1 MIIWGFRVVFRML
14 SEGTFFC
21 PQENLD
27 RNYKLKSAQRFFTI
41 FFIPIIPLKKLG
53 NVVECQTCKNKF
65 DPQVLEIPK
74 QADVSAG
81 NAAAMKAAA
90 LAVLR
95 TSTPTDK
102 RSEQALSVI
111 SHYLPGYDAAA
122 LTADLTADLADGG
135 TSLDSVPGSGATSIV
150 ANVYEK
156 EGMLTR
162 LTLIALGD
170 DKHVTDA
177 QRNVLETIGSSTFDM
192 TRPHIQGTIDSVVNQ
207 VNGR

>member
-1 MIIWGFRVVFRML
+1 MIIWGFKVVFRML

-27 RNYKLKSAQRFFTI
+27 RNYKLKSAQRFFTL
-41 FFIPIIPLKKLG
+41 FFLPIIPLKKLG
-53 NVVECQTCKNKF
+53 NVVECQSCTGKF

-74 QADVSAG
+74 QADVGAG
-81 NAAAMKAAA
+81 NAAAMKASA
-90 LAVLR
+90 LAVMR
-95 TSTPTDK
+95 ASTPTAK

-111 SHYLPGYDAAA
+111 SHYSPDYDAAA
-122 LTADLTADLADGG
+122 LAANLADGG
-135 TSLDSVPGSGATSIV
+135 TALDSASDFRARSIV

-170 DKHVTDA
+170 DKHLTDA
-177 QRNVLETIGSSTFDM
+177 QRSVLESIGSATFDM
-192 TRPHIQGTIDSVVNQ
+192 SRPHIQGTIDSVVNQ